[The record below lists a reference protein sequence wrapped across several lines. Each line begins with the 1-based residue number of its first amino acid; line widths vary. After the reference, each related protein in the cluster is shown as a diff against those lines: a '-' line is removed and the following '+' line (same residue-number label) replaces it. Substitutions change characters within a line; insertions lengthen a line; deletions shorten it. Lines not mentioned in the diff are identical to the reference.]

1 MSDGLYDEDSFVRRH
16 NGPRGDDVTAMLRA
30 VGVDDLHQLIA
41 ETVPG
46 SIRMQGELEL
56 GDAVGEYELLQKL
69 RVLAAKNSA
78 CHSYIGMGY
87 SRCITPPVIQRNI
100 LENPGWY
107 TQYTPYQSEI
117 AQGRLEALL
126 NFQTMVCD
134 LTGFELSNASLLDEA
149 TAAAEALS
157 MLRAVQKKNQSN
169 RVFVSAACHPQTIAV
184 VQVRVAAR
192 GWEVVVGDHREYDFN
207 GGVFAALLQYP
218 ATDGALWEYEDFCTR
233 AHDQQTLVCVATDLL
248 ALCLLRPPGEYG
260 ADAAVGSSQRLGM
273 PMGYGG
279 PHAAFLA
286 TRAEYRRQ
294 VPGRIIGISEDVQ
307 GKPALRMALQT
318 REQHIKREKATS
330 NICTAQVLPAVV
342 VSMYGV
348 YHGPEGLQGIANKIH
363 GLTVQL
369 AQGLERA
376 GCQVVHNRF
385 FDTLRVAVG
394 TQAVEIMQQ
403 AREVGINFRDFGEGD
418 LLIALNEATQ
428 GTDLAQILKLFG
440 GEVFAGETEAAVA
453 LDPAQVRQSGFMEH
467 PVFAKYHSETEILR
481 YMHRLESKDLSLV
494 HSMIPLGSC
503 TMKLN
508 ATAEMMPITWPEFAD
523 VHPFAPVDQ
532 ARGYAEVLN
541 ELEYM
546 LREIT
551 GFQGVSLQPNAGS
564 QGEYAGLLIVR
575 KYHQT
580 KGEGQR
586 DICLIPASAHGT
598 NPASAVMAGL
608 RVVVVACDEQ
618 GNIDLEDLRAKTV
631 EYSERLA
638 VLMVTYPSTH
648 GVFEEEIRQICTAV
662 HEVGGQV
669 YMDGANMNALV
680 GLCRPAEIG
689 VDICH
694 LNLHKTFCI
703 PHGGGGPGMGP
714 IGVAGHLVGFL
725 PNHPMVEMGGESS
738 IGPIAAA
745 PWSSASILL
754 ISWSYLKLMGNGVI
768 EATKMAI
775 LNANYMSSLLEPYY
789 PILYKGRKGRVAH
802 ECILDLR
809 WAQDAAGISVED
821 VAKRLIDYGFH
832 APTVS
837 FPVAGTLM
845 VEPTESEG
853 KAEIDRFCEAMI
865 SIREEI
871 RQIENGVYGR
881 DDNPIV
887 HAPHP
892 LDVVLAEDWNRPY
905 SREVAARPAPWL
917 FESKFW
923 PAVGRLDNARG
934 DRNLVCSCPAVEDY

>member
-1 MSDGLYDEDSFVRRH
+1 
-16 NGPRGDDVTAMLRA
+16 
-30 VGVDDLHQLIA
+30 
-41 ETVPG
+41 
-46 SIRMQGELEL
+46 
-56 GDAVGEYELLQKL
+56 
-69 RVLAAKNSA
+69 
-78 CHSYIGMGY
+78 
-87 SRCITPPVIQRNI
+87 
-100 LENPGWY
+100 
-107 TQYTPYQSEI
+107 
-117 AQGRLEALL
+117 
-126 NFQTMVCD
+126 
-134 LTGFELSNASLLDEA
+134 
-149 TAAAEALS
+149 
-157 MLRAVQKKNQSN
+157 
-169 RVFVSAACHPQTIAV
+169 
-184 VQVRVAAR
+184 
-192 GWEVVVGDHREYDFN
+192 
-207 GGVFAALLQYP
+207 
-218 ATDGALWEYEDFCTR
+218 
-233 AHDQQTLVCVATDLL
+233 
-248 ALCLLRPPGEYG
+248 
-260 ADAAVGSSQRLGM
+260 
-273 PMGYGG
+273 
-279 PHAAFLA
+279 
-286 TRAEYRRQ
+286 
-294 VPGRIIGISEDVQ
+294 
-307 GKPALRMALQT
+307 
-318 REQHIKREKATS
+318 
-330 NICTAQVLPAVV
+330 
-342 VSMYGV
+342 
-348 YHGPEGLQGIANKIH
+348 
-363 GLTVQL
+363 
-369 AQGLERA
+369 
-376 GCQVVHNRF
+376 
-385 FDTLRVAVG
+385 
-394 TQAVEIMQQ
+394 
-403 AREVGINFRDFGEGD
+403 
-418 LLIALNEATQ
+418 
-428 GTDLAQILKLFG
+428 
-440 GEVFAGETEAAVA
+440 
-453 LDPAQVRQSGFMEH
+453 
-467 PVFAKYHSETEILR
+467 
-481 YMHRLESKDLSLV
+481 
-494 HSMIPLGSC
+494 
-503 TMKLN
+503 MKLN

-523 VHPFAPVDQ
+523 VHPFALVDQ
-532 ARGYAEVLN
+532 ARGYAEVFN
-541 ELEYM
+541 ELEHM

-564 QGEYAGLLIVR
+564 QGEYAGLLVVR

-618 GNIDLEDLRAKTV
+618 GNIDLKDLRAKAV

-689 VDICH
+689 VDVCH

-714 IGVAGHLVGFL
+714 IGVAGHLVAFL

-754 ISWSYLKLMGNGVI
+754 ISWSYLKLMGNGVT

-775 LNANYMSSLLEPYY
+775 LNANYISSLLEPYY

-809 WAQDAAGISVED
+809 WARDAAGISVED

-845 VEPTESEG
+845 VEPTESEC

-871 RQIENGVYGR
+871 RQIENGVYRR